1 MTEAIEISPRVF
13 WIGTNDRTTD
23 LFEGMWPITQEGV
36 TYNTYLV
43 NGQKK
48 ALIDLT
54 KSLKGEDL
62 LRRIDGIMD
71 IAALDYIVINHM
83 EPDHTGVIRLF
94 QRLAP
99 RAVILCTEKA
109 KTMLASFY
117 GITERIQ
124 VVRDGETIS
133 LGDMELKFIDTPFV
147 HWPETMMTYEPKN
160 QIVFSCDG
168 FGGYGA
174 FEGAIFDDE
183 CVSVEYYEKEALRY
197 YTNIVAKFSRPVLKA
212 IEKLKSVPIRIIAPS
227 HGLIWRAHPQR
238 IVDLYAQWARYA
250 IEPAKPEVTLLYAS
264 MYGNTETMMNAV
276 AQGVSRSGV
285 PLQIFDVARTHASYI
300 LPSLWTR
307 QGVIIGAPTYEGH
320 LFPAMA
326 NLMGV
331 AEEKHIANR
340 KAAYFGSYGWHG
352 GAQTMFQKLAEPLQW
367 QILENL
373 TFIGNPT
380 LDELK
385 AGEEFG
391 VRFARAVQ
399 QSDGQEK
406 KNG

>member
-1 MTEAIEISPRVF
+1 MTEAIEICPQIF

-43 NGQKK
+43 NAQKK
-48 ALIDLT
+48 AMIDLT

-62 LRRIDGIMD
+62 LRRLDGIID
-71 IAALDYIVINHM
+71 IADLDYIVINHM
-83 EPDHTGVIRLF
+83 EPDHTGVVRLF

-99 RAVILCTEKA
+99 KAVILCTEKA
-109 KTMLASFY
+109 KTMLGTFY

-124 VVRDGETIS
+124 VVKDGEKIS
-133 LGDMELKFIDTPFV
+133 LGDMELQFFETPFV

-160 QIVFSCDG
+160 QIIFSCDG

-183 CVSVEYYEKEALRY
+183 CVSVEYYEREALRY

-212 IEKLKSVPIRIIAPS
+212 IEKLSSLPMRIVAPS
-227 HGLIWRAHPQR
+227 HGLIWRANPKR
-238 IVDLYAQWARYA
+238 IVELYAQWARYA
-250 IEPAKPEVTLLYAS
+250 LEPAKPEVTLLYAS
-264 MYGNTETMMNAV
+264 MYGNTETMMNAI
-276 AQGVSRSGV
+276 AQGISKQGV
-285 PLQIFDVARTHASYI
+285 PLQVFDVARTHVSYI

-307 QGVIIGAPTYEGH
+307 QGVLVGAPTYEGH
-320 LFPAMA
+320 LFPTMA
-326 NLMGV
+326 AVMYS
-331 AEEKHIANR
+331 ADEKRIVNR
-340 KAAYFGSYGWHG
+340 TAAYFGSYGWHG
-352 GAQTMFQKLAEPLQW
+352 GAQAMFEKLAQPLQW
-367 QILENL
+367 EILENM

-380 LDELK
+380 RDELK

-391 VRFARAVQ
+391 ARFARAIQ
-399 QSDGQEK
+399 QSSAKES